1 VGAATCPIVLKP
13 GATQQDMPRSDSS
26 RWDGVLLWSIEVD
39 LKGNFLGDMDAQERR
54 GVYKCGFE

>member
-1 VGAATCPIVLKP
+1 
-13 GATQQDMPRSDSS
+13 MPRSDSS